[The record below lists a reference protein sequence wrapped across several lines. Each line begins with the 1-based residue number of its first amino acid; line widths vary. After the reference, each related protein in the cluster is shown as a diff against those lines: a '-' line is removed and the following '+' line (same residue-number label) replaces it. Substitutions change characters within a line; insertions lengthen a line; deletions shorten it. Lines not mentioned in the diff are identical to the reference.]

1 MKIHRRAIKGV
12 KETVKGKEREPV
24 HSASHGTESCDT
36 KSCGEAQYLL
46 KLLEVVQTRADS
58 TTGTGSC

>member
-1 MKIHRRAIKGV
+1 MMIHRRAIKGV
-12 KETVKGKEREPV
+12 KETVKDKGRKT
-24 HSASHGTESCDT
+24 SALSITWYKSCDT

-46 KLLEVVQTRADS
+46 KLLEVVQTGADS